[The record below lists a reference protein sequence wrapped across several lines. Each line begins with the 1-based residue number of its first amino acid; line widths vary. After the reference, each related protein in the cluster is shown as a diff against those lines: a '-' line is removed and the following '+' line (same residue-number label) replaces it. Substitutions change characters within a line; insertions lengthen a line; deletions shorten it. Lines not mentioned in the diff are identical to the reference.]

1 LYHQLKTTTKMDYRI
16 SIEELESQFE
26 IMEMARNL
34 IQEAMEE
41 PEELKPMPIEETIE
55 MPF

>member
-1 LYHQLKTTTKMDYRI
+1 MDYRI

>member
-1 LYHQLKTTTKMDYRI
+1 MDYRI

-34 IQEAMEE
+34 IREAMEE
-41 PEELKPMPIEETIE
+41 TKEPESPMPIEETIE